1 MIETAI
7 LGLLTEGE
15 SHGYGIHRRLV
26 EMGFWRVSFGS
37 VYPALR
43 RLKNAGAIEVSEDTD
58 HKGRKLYRL
67 TDQGRALLLTD
78 LGDANS
84 VDNSNAFRIRLT
96 FLDLLGQQERLA
108 VLVRRRDV
116 LKERIEAARQR
127 VAAGERS
134 GYAKAEMEHR
144 AVTMERDVEWVESLI
159 NQETKGSK

>member
-43 RLKNAGAIEVSEDTD
+43 RLRNAGAIEISEDTD

-67 TDQGRALLLTD
+67 TDQGRTLLLTD

-96 FLDLLGQQERLA
+96 FLDLLGQQERLQSWFEGEMCSTSA
-108 VLVRRRDV
+108 SKLLDSGWRPGNGLAMPRP
-116 LKERIEAARQR
+116 KWNI
-127 VAAGERS
+127 ERS
-134 GYAKAEMEHR
+134 PWNG
-144 AVTMERDVEWVESLI
+144 TS
-159 NQETKGSK
+159 NGSNL